1 MNDVPALAFPAVADV
16 IEDLAPC
23 CVIEANDHM
32 GAYHEERHDP
42 KAGHAD
48 SFVHPA
54 EQDRIVEVVFD
65 FEIANLDLRIRRPG
79 LVKK

>member
-1 MNDVPALAFPAVADV
+1 MAQDKIKADRSATLLDQMAMAALTGADD
-16 IEDLAPC
+16 EQ
-23 CVIEANDHM
+23 
-32 GAYHEERHDP
+32 RHDP